1 MAKDFK
7 IHTLTNQGQAT
18 TSYTLDHTAASFFN
32 DPQGR
37 PRLYARYGAGA
48 EASASDAKLPFGG
61 SVMQASSN
69 ESTPNRRR
77 RWMVALGLPAA
88 AGLGLFT
95 YLHSNRPARGS
106 GSSDLPLVMRAQP
119 LPLPDLRVLDGK
131 GRPVDLSSFR
141 GKMVLLNI
149 WATWC
154 PPCREEMPSLDRLQ
168 AQLGGDEF
176 QVVAL
181 SMDAGAKALDQ
192 VKSFYASVGIKHLAV
207 FLDADAAAIFTLKAV
222 SVPTTL
228 LLDRQ
233 GRELG
238 RMSGTAEWDSPRI
251 VKALRELLGAQ
262 AR

>member
-1 MAKDFK
+1 MRTPFD
-7 IHTLTNQGQAT
+7 
-18 TSYTLDHTAASFFN
+18 
-32 DPQGR
+32 
-37 PRLYARYGAGA
+37 
-48 EASASDAKLPFGG
+48 ESAP
-61 SVMQASSN
+61 
-69 ESTPNRRR
+69 TRRR
-77 RWMVALGLPAA
+77 RWMLALGLPAA

-95 YLHSNRPARGS
+95 YLHSNRPAGGA

-119 LPLPDLRVLDGK
+119 VPLPDLRVLDGM

-154 PPCREEMPSLDRLQ
+154 PPCRQEMPSLDRLQ
-168 AQLGGDEF
+168 AQLGGGEF

-192 VKSFYASVGIKHLAV
+192 IKYFYASVGIKHLAV
-207 FLDADAAAIFTLKAV
+207 YLDADAAAIFTLKAV

-238 RMSGTAEWDSPRI
+238 RMSGTAEWDSPQI
-251 VKALRELLGAQ
+251 VKALQALLGAQ
-262 AR
+262 AK